1 MRPIP
6 QDLPVAPSPGACC
19 DCCADLAW
27 PHGPDDLPPLAGPLP
42 RRRFLSRLARLGLLA
57 TGLVGWGTPGRAQGR
72 RRVKLAFCSQLLCIV
87 PYEVARHQGY
97 FSDAGLDVD
106 LVYVRGGTA
115 AMQALVGGAVDY
127 AATSFDVALAAYA
140 RGARIV
146 RFFTTG
152 RLPLFAL
159 VVAPKAAG
167 QVTRLDQLRGRTVG
181 VSALGNA
188 DHVLLLYLLRR
199 AGVAPESV
207 HFAVLGPNMFEA
219 LRYGQVDAGMVQ
231 EPGSTLVEHAGGRVL
246 VNLMDLEQAR
256 RYLGGPY
263 EFMGVAV
270 RRDEWEERLQEMRD
284 LARALTRALHF
295 IHYGT
300 TRLII
305 DALPRDLIAG
315 GDRALLEQV
324 LARNRLS
331 LYPEDGRIHID
342 AVQRVVQVQ
351 RQGGVLPHPVD
362 VSPLISNAVV
372 DSL

>member
-1 MRPIP
+1 MDRDRPKF
-6 QDLPVAPSPGACC
+6 QCC
-19 DCCADLAW
+19 DCCADLTW
-27 PHGPDDLPPLAGPLP
+27 PQGGDDLFPLAGPLP
-42 RRRFLSRLARLGLLA
+42 RRRVLSHLAGLGLSGLGLSWLARP
-57 TGLVGWGTPGRAQGR
+57 GWAQGR
-72 RRVKLAFCSQLLCIV
+72 RRIKLAFCSQLLCIV
-87 PYEVARHQGY
+87 PYEVAHHQGY
-97 FSDAGLDVD
+97 FHEAGLDVE

-115 AMQALVGGAVDY
+115 AMQALIGGAVDY
-127 AATSFDVALAAYA
+127 AATSFDVALAAFA

-159 VVAPKAAG
+159 VVAPKAA
-167 QVTRLDQLRGRTVG
+167 REISDLRGLRDRTVG
-181 VSALGNA
+181 ISALGNA

-199 AGVAPESV
+199 AGIDPSTV

-219 LRYGQVDAGMVQ
+219 LRFGQVDAGMVQ
-231 EPGSTLVEHAGGRVL
+231 EPGSTLVERAGGRVL
-246 VNLMDLEQAR
+246 VNLMDLAEAR
-256 RYLGGPY
+256 RSLGGPY

-270 RRDEWEERLQEMRD
+270 RRDEWDARVQEMRD

-305 DALPRDLIAG
+305 DALPADLIAG

-331 LYPEDGRIHID
+331 LYPEDGRIHLD

-351 RQGGVLPHPVD
+351 RQGGVLPQSVD
-362 VSPLISNAVV
+362 LSRLVSNAVV